1 MGPYNGAG
9 FFLQKNVRSRF
20 CSKLGDGTI
29 KFDVMDKMV
38 NYDNVHG
45 FYKDVGN
52 KNSALSFNGAIRP
65 RPLTWAMPRKISC
78 TLNLLDLKS
87 YLLFYE
93 QRPKCYLALNGAT
106 KTSKRALPTTSSSP
120 TWTTAPM
127 ITRLVSLGNERL
139 ATRNRKP
146 TS

>member
-78 TLNLLDLKS
+78 TLNLLALKT
-87 YLLFYE
+87 
-93 QRPKCYLALNGAT
+93 LNGAT

-139 ATRNRKP
+139 ATRNRTTNQLNCLHIMK
-146 TS
+146 